1 MNQSFNES
9 ILIRQK
15 LLSWYRRQK
24 RSLPWRA
31 TTDPYRIWVSEVM
44 LQQTTVAAVRNRYD
58 GFLRRFP
65 NLASLARASQDSV
78 LAAWSG
84 LGYYGRARNL
94 RKAARRIVREHGGRL
109 PDDPETLETLP
120 GFGPYTAA
128 AVASLAF
135 GRRVPAAD
143 ANVTRV
149 VSRLYAISGGSGPRA
164 DREAVLARV
173 LPFLPRHRPGDAI
186 AAFMDLG
193 QVICLPR
200 APLCERCPLER
211 ECAARRSGRPQRY
224 PRRARKARPV
234 AIHLAAI
241 VAERGGRA
249 LLVRSRASFLNGL
262 WEFPCAQATT
272 AESARRRLASVMRP
286 LGLRLST
293 ATPSAHARHTVVNR
307 RLQIA
312 VYPGLSKAPVQLR
325 HAKSFPHRWFRA
337 FDLERAAVPTLTR
350 KIARA
355 AGFVRSPRV

>member
-1 MNQSFNES
+1 VQTT
-9 ILIRQK
+9 LLRKK
-15 LLSWYRRQK
+15 LLAWYRREK

-94 RKAARRIVREHGGRL
+94 RKAARRIVRQHGGRL

-149 VSRLYAISGGSGPRA
+149 VSRLYALSGGSGPRA
-164 DREAVLARV
+164 DREAVLAHV

-193 QVICLPR
+193 QSICLPR
-200 APLCERCPLER
+200 GPLCERCPLAR
-211 ECAARRSGRPQRY
+211 ECAGRRSGRPQRY

-249 LLVRSRASFLNGL
+249 LLVRRRASFLNGL
-262 WEFPCAQATT
+262 WEFPCAEAAT
-272 AESARRRLASVMRP
+272 ADSARRRLASVMGP

-312 VYPGLSKAPVQLR
+312 VFPGLSERPVQLR

-355 AGFVRSPRV
+355 AGFLRSPRA

>member
-1 MNQSFNES
+1 VQTT
-9 ILIRQK
+9 LLRKK
-15 LLSWYRRQK
+15 LLAWYRLEK
-24 RSLPWRA
+24 RSLPWRG

-44 LQQTTVAAVRNRYD
+44 LQQTTVAAARNRYD
-58 GFLRRFP
+58 GFLLRFP
-65 NLASLARASQDSV
+65 DLASLARARQDSV

-94 RKAARRIVREHGGRL
+94 RKAARLIVRRHGGRL

-149 VSRLYAISGGSGPRA
+149 VSRLYALSGGSGSRA

-173 LPFLPRHRPGDAI
+173 LPFLPRRRPGDAI
-186 AAFMDLG
+186 AALMDLG
-193 QVICLPR
+193 QSICLPR
-200 APLCERCPLER
+200 EPLCEGCPLAPA
-211 ECAARRSGRPQRY
+211 CAARRGGHPQRY
-224 PRRARKARPV
+224 PRRAHRARPV

-241 VAERGGRA
+241 VAQHGGRA
-249 LLVRSRASFLNGL
+249 LLVRRRGSFLNGL
-262 WEFPCAQATT
+262 WEFPSAEAAT
-272 AESARRRLASVMRP
+272 AESARRRLASVAGP
-286 LGLRLST
+286 LGLRLSA
-293 ATPSAHARHTVVNR
+293 ATPSAYARHTVVNR

-312 VYPGLSKAPVQLR
+312 VYPGLSDAPVRLP
-325 HAKSFPHRWFRA
+325 HAKSLLHRWFRA

-355 AGFVRSPRV
+355 AGFLRSPRA

>member
-1 MNQSFNES
+1 VQTT
-9 ILIRQK
+9 LLRKK
-15 LLSWYRRQK
+15 LLAWYRREK
-24 RSLPWRA
+24 RTLPWRGS
-31 TTDPYRIWVSEVM
+31 TDPYRIWVSEVM

-65 NLASLARASQDSV
+65 DLASLARSRQDSV

-94 RKAARRIVREHGGRL
+94 RKAARRIVRQHGGRL
-109 PDDPETLETLP
+109 PNDPETLETLP

-149 VSRLYAISGGSGPRA
+149 VSRLYALSGGSGPRA

-173 LPFLPRHRPGDAI
+173 LPFLPRRRPGDAI

-193 QVICLPR
+193 QSICLPR
-200 APLCERCPLER
+200 GPLCGRCPLAPA
-211 ECAARRSGRPQRY
+211 CAARRNGRPQRY

-234 AIHLAAI
+234 AVHLAAI
-241 VAERGGRA
+241 FAQRGGRA
-249 LLVRSRASFLNGL
+249 LLVRRRASFLNGL
-262 WEFPCAQATT
+262 WEFPCAEAAT
-272 AESARRRLASVMRP
+272 AESARRQLASLIRP

-293 ATPSAHARHTVVNR
+293 DTPSAFAKHTVVNR

-312 VYPGLSKAPVQLR
+312 VFPALSDPQVPIR
-325 HAKSFPHRWFRA
+325 NPKSFPHRWFRA

-355 AGFVRSPRV
+355 AGFLRSPRA